1 MRTCLR
7 GRNRRGMTLPEL
19 LIASAVTA
27 MIGLTLAGITAAV
40 NTGNDHVAGR
50 ATATQH
56 ARVTLER
63 IRRTIDQAHGSES
76 FPACVVFADT
86 IGTQH
91 FPDTLVVWQPT
102 TTATNPTDL
111 PTVGELVIYAP
122 AATDAGVLLEC
133 TNRSSTAAVPTLS
146 NTTAWFTLI
155 DDFLTSNSAS
165 RVELTNLVRTAEV
178 RTTALLSST
187 SAERAAI
194 RFHVF
199 MTPSETEWTQFRAGT
214 RTWDNVAWPLDFRG
228 ANVGVRRVV
237 CQLELQL
244 LPRRDGADD
253 DTLPFFGSFPHT
265 HTLNR

>member
-1 MRTCLR
+1 MRICLR
-7 GRNRRGMTLPEL
+7 ERNRRGMTLPEL

-40 NTGNDHVAGR
+40 NTGNSHVAGR

-63 IRRTIDQAHGSES
+63 IRRTIDHAHGSES

-86 IGTQH
+86 IGTHH

-102 TTATNPTDL
+102 ATATNPTGL

-122 AATDAGVLLEC
+122 AATDPGILLEC
-133 TNRSSTAAVPTLS
+133 TNRSSTAAVPALS
-146 NTTAWFTLI
+146 NTSGWFTLI

-178 RTTALLSST
+178 RANALPSST
-187 SAERAAI
+187 SAERATV
-194 RFHVF
+194 RFHVL
-199 MTPSETEWTQFRAGT
+199 MTPNETEWTQFRAGT
-214 RTWDNVAWPLDFRG
+214 RTWNNVTWPLDFRG

-237 CQLELQL
+237 CQMELQL
-244 LPRRDGADD
+244 LPQRDGAVD
-253 DTLPFFGSFPHT
+253 DTLPFFGSFT
-265 HTLNR
+265 YTYSLNR